1 MPLYRIALLTVI
13 VLGSYASIVVSVLI
27 VSSYMPPLLFVMLFY
42 PTQVWLGV
50 DTPGSLKVTDLD
62 DIDKDKHDAEEE
74 DRVDSDDE
82 RQKKKKRKKRESEKN
97 YVLDEDDYELLHD
110 NNITGFRHPK
120 VVSLLLYIQMVLQ
133 QLSFI
138 FFFNICLS
146 FF

>member
-50 DTPGSLKVTDLD
+50 DTPGSLKVTDQ
-62 DIDKDKHDAEEE
+62 EE